1 MGWVMWLVMGLLV
14 GVMIFFLGFSYFR
27 DKKKNKIVIYKKIE
41 LKNITAKTS
50 KEISLRINT
59 IVEVNQEKI
68 DQFVPSIGILTMKEI
83 NTIAKEMLKDIYK
96 SNLFKK
102 IYLADDY
109 DPEFADNLKILIDI
123 KSNHWKKKCVEELKY
138 FLSLEDDL
146 KKDDN
151 YVQIKEEIIEK
162 VNAKFNKEEILEDV
176 EVEKSETE
184 VNVIESTKKIKK
196 LTTRTKKENSEPAK

>member
-50 KEISLRINT
+50 KDISLRINT
-59 IVEVNQEKI
+59 IVEINQEKI

-109 DPEFADNLKILIDI
+109 DPEFADRLKTLIDV
-123 KSNHWKKKCVEELKY
+123 KSNHWSKKCVEELKY
-138 FLSLEDDL
+138 FLLLENEL
-146 KKDDN
+146 KTDDN
-151 YVQIKEEIIEK
+151 YLQIKEEIKEK
-162 VNAKFNKEEILEDV
+162 VNAKFNKEEVLENP
-176 EVEKSETE
+176 EEKSDIES
-184 VNVIESTKKIKK
+184 NAPALAPVIEDNLNSVKK
-196 LTTRTKKENSEPAK
+196 RNSESAQ